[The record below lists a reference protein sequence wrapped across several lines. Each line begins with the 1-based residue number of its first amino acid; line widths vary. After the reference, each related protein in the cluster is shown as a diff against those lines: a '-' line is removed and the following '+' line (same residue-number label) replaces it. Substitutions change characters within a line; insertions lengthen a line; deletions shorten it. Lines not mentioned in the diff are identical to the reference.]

1 MEKDN
6 FFFVHMNLQ
15 NRGVYYYNLCIF
27 IKSIPFFFLEK
38 TAEPAFVVVV
48 ETYQSFAVALRQIA
62 VVVSASAVTDSA
74 VVAAKLEEFAPAVA
88 VVLAL

>member
-1 MEKDN
+1 
-6 FFFVHMNLQ
+6 MNLQ
-15 NRGVYYYNLCIF
+15 NKGVYYYDLCIF
-27 IKSIPFFFLEK
+27 IKSIPFFLEK
-38 TAEPAFVVVV
+38 TGEPAFVVVVVV

-62 VVVSASAVTDSA
+62 VVVSAAAVADSA